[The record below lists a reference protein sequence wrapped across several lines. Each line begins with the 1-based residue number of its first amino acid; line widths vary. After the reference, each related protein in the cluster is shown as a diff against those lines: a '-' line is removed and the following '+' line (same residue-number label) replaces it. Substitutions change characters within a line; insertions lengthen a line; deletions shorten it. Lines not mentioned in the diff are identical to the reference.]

1 MNFHDF
7 FAEIIEIAEPDGG
20 FGVALATFAPSAP
33 PRHCP
38 QFVQISTFRAHP
50 DCLNN
55 QHLLIHLFIPEL
67 LSI

>member
-33 PRHCP
+33 PDTAP
-38 QFVQISTFRAHP
+38 NSFKTALFVP
-50 DCLNN
+50 
-55 QHLLIHLFIPEL
+55 IP
-67 LSI
+67 IV

>member
-38 QFVQISTFRAHP
+38 QFV
-50 DCLNN
+50 
-55 QHLLIHLFIPEL
+55 
-67 LSI
+67 